1 MVTERSV
8 CALRKELY
16 DRVRVGIDYQL
27 VQLAE
32 IEFRYPRVYWEL
44 RKTLDVSKD
53 AGNGISGSSA

>member
-1 MVTERSV
+1 M
-8 CALRKELY
+8 
-16 DRVRVGIDYQL
+16 GIDYQL